1 MQGKKKMSKKLK
13 TVDIKGKSY
22 VMVHERIGAFRA
34 EFPKGTIITELLSS
48 VDGTHTFKATC
59 IEDGRIIGTGHASEK
74 DGSTF
79 INKTSALENAETSAI
94 GRALASAGY
103 GLDNSFASAEGVGN
117 AITQQEAKPAKKAP
131 SKNIDAVKKDMAK
144 AHQEGELKQ
153 FFFTLDPDTQDVLR
167 EYANDL
173 RSS

>member
-1 MQGKKKMSKKLK
+1 MSKKLK
-13 TVDIKGKSY
+13 TVDIKGKAY
-22 VMVHERIGAFRA
+22 VMVNERIAYFRQLY
-34 EFPKGTIITELLSS
+34 PQGTIITELLSS
-48 VDGTHTFKATC
+48 VDGTHTFKATA
-59 IEDGRIIGTGHASEK
+59 INDGVILATGHASEK

-79 INKTSALENAETSAI
+79 INKTSAIENAETSAVGRCLGILGI
-94 GRALASAGY
+94 GIDASIAT
-103 GLDNSFASAEGVGN
+103 AEEVGN
-117 AITQQEAKPAKKAP
+117 AVAQQEAKPAKKAP

>member
-1 MQGKKKMSKKLK
+1 MSKKLK

-79 INKTSALENAETSAI
+79 I
-94 GRALASAGY
+94 
-103 GLDNSFASAEGVGN
+103 DNSFASAEEVSN
-117 AITQQEAKPAKKAP
+117 AIAQQEIKPAKKAP